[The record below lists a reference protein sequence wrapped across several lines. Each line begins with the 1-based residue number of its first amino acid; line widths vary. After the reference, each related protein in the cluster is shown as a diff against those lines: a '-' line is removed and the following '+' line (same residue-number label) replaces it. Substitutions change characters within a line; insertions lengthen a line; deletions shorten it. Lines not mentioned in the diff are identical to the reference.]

1 MPAKNIQ
8 HINEIENLEGI
19 NDEKKNKKQSIKV
32 VGL

>member
-19 NDEKKNKKQSIKV
+19 NDEKKIKNKASRW
-32 VGL
+32 